1 MKFCHLFS
9 TRVLIFGLGILFLY
23 SGPMTKLS
31 FGQSNEF
38 VEDASSE
45 SALPNYI
52 DPTEIR
58 RGVPMGGVP
67 GKSRARLYY
76 ERIIQK
82 IEPDLKGDP
91 DRLPQYIEAFKSHF
105 IIDERLFPFGVSA
118 AMDRRGKVELTGY
131 VGYEEN
137 RQALLQY
144 MQFLGFEKIEDRIE
158 VLPSRNVG
166 KHPFAI
172 VRLPFCI
179 SYDKPVSPREP
190 MTQALMGDPIYLLKK
205 AEDGYFLCQTA
216 EGYVGYI
223 HEDGFL
229 RVSEEKFLRW
239 QSDPRAVFQTD
250 FQAEGFFI
258 PAGARLKWEGQKGTD
273 ARVQLPGGDSITV
286 PAASIEVQLN
296 GVNPRVETAISI
308 ATRLLGTRYVWGG
321 KSSQGVDCSGL
332 VQSSFQAVGVNLP
345 RDAYQQSY
353 MGRLVATRWHREGLR
368 RGDTLYFLGR
378 SGKISHTAIYLGDG
392 RYLEAS
398 GRDVHYTSFIPGDP
412 DYEVGKDRSFCFA
425 KRLFE

>member
-1 MKFCHLFS
+1 MKFCNLIS
-9 TRVLIFGLGILFLY
+9 TRILILGMGILLLC
-23 SGPMTKLS
+23 SGPSIELS
-31 FGQSNEF
+31 FGQSNES

-45 SALPNYI
+45 SALPHYI

-58 RGVPMGGVP
+58 RGVPMGGAP

-118 AMDRRGKVELTGY
+118 AMDRRGNVELTGY

-137 RQALLQY
+137 RQALLQL

-158 VLPSRNVG
+158 VLPSKNAG
-166 KHPFAI
+166 KHPFA
-172 VRLPFCI
+172 VVNLPFCV

-190 MTQALMGDPIYLLKK
+190 MTQALMGDPIYLLRK
-205 AEDGYFLCQTA
+205 ADDGYFLCQTA

-229 RVSEEKFLRW
+229 RMSEEEFLRW
-239 QSDPRAVFQTD
+239 QNDPRAVFQTD
-250 FQAEGFFI
+250 FQAEDFFI

-286 PAASIEVQLN
+286 PAASIKVQLN
-296 GVNPRVETAISI
+296 GVNPLVETAISI
-308 ATRLLGTRYVWGG
+308 ATQLLGTRYVWGG

-368 RGDTLYFLGR
+368 RGDLLYFLGR

-412 DYEVGKDRSFCFA
+412 DYEAGKDRSFCFA

>member
-1 MKFCHLFS
+1 MKFYCLIF
-9 TRVLIFGLGILFLY
+9 TRVLIFGMGLLLLGRGSAIELAY
-23 SGPMTKLS
+23 
-31 FGQSNEF
+31 GQSNEF

-45 SALPNYI
+45 PALPNYI
-52 DPTEIR
+52 DPAEIR
-58 RGVPMGGVP
+58 RGVPMGGIP
-67 GKSRARLYY
+67 GRSRSRLYY
-76 ERIIQK
+76 DRIIRK
-82 IEPDLKGDP
+82 IEPDLQGHP

-105 IIDERLFPFGVSA
+105 IIDERLFPFDVST
-118 AMDRRGKVELTGY
+118 AMDRRGDVKLTGF

-137 RQALLQY
+137 RQALLQFLR
-144 MQFLGFEKIEDRIE
+144 FLGFEKIEDRIE
-158 VLPSRNVG
+158 VLPSKNVG
-166 KHPFAI
+166 KKPFAI
-172 VRLPFCI
+172 VRHPFCV
-179 SYDKPVSPREP
+179 SYDKPVSPQEP
-190 MTQALMGDPIYLLKK
+190 MTQALMGDPIYLLMK
-205 AEDGYFLCQTA
+205 ADGGYFLCQTA

-229 RVSEEKFLRW
+229 RVSGEEFQRW
-239 QSDPRAVFQTD
+239 QTDPRAVFQTD
-250 FQAEGFFI
+250 YRKEDFFI
-258 PAGARLKWEGQKGTD
+258 PAGARLQWVGQKGTD
-273 ARVQLPGGDSITV
+273 AIVQLPGGDSITI
-286 PAASIEVQLN
+286 PASSIEVQLN
-296 GVNPRVETAISI
+296 AVNSLVETAISV
-308 ATRLLGTRYVWGG
+308 ASQMLGSRYVWGG

-412 DYEVGKDRSFCFA
+412 DYEAGKDRSFCFA